1 MREQADRL
9 FALLRHALRF
19 WSTGLIVLVLGCVL
33 ALGVALTR
41 PRIYRSEALILYRER
56 VAPSALGRD
65 EAVESARR
73 IGLRLRELVLSRS
86 RLERII
92 AEFHLYGQL
101 VEERGMA
108 EAVDLMRTKVNF
120 KAREGDTYAL
130 SFEGED
136 PALVQQVTQR
146 LTDALVAENERSTV
160 EVAAGTKDFLDAEL
174 QRIEEELKKR
184 ESRLAKFL
192 SEHPA
197 FAAAPPG
204 TSSLAGVTMTD
215 PKKAGVTPPPVRR
228 APGDPRLEALER
240 EAERIRARLNPT
252 APPAQSLSPEAKEA
266 LEMWNRRKAEA
277 NRELE
282 AAQRDLQDKAQTYT
296 DEHPD
301 MKRAKGRVQAA
312 VKLLDDVQLQSMRE
326 IARLQGRSEAQIKP
340 LTAEERDRLQGEL
353 VKVQQERDRLRSARR
368 SGEGERE
375 AAPAPARSSSE
386 ADNIVK
392 LETTWV
398 QLTREV
404 ADAQE
409 QRRQVETKRFTAEI
423 RDRLAQT
430 EGGTRLV
437 VIDPPYR
444 PTKPAR
450 GGRGQVAMLGGVAAL
465 IFAFLVMLARALLDD
480 RVYTALDIERL
491 EIGPLLGVVPRPS
504 PPRARGRGRLL
515 AWGARPAPSERAARA
530 GQAGADRPP
539 AGSPG
544 APGEREKGPL
554 PEGGAGGDNKK
565 QVSHG

>member
-1 MREQADRL
+1 MSTSHSMREQADRL

-19 WSTGLIVLVLGCVL
+19 WSTGFIVLTLGCVL

-41 PRIYRSEALILYRER
+41 PRVYRSEALILYRER

-92 AEFHLYGQL
+92 TEFHLYAPL

-108 EAVDLMRTKVNF
+108 EAVDLMRAKVSF

-130 SFEGED
+130 SYEGED
-136 PALVQQVTQR
+136 PGLVQRVTQR

-215 PKKAGVTPPPVRR
+215 PKKAGMTPAPARR
-228 APGDPRLEALER
+228 VPGDPRMEALER

-252 APPAQSLSPEAKEA
+252 PPPPQSLSPEAKEA

-326 IARLQGRSEAQIKP
+326 IARLQGRSEAQVKP
-340 LTAEERDRLQGEL
+340 LTQEERDRLQAEL
-353 VKVQQERDRLRSARR
+353 VKVQQERERLRSARR
-368 SGEGERE
+368 AGEEERE

-450 GGRGQVAMLGGVAAL
+450 GGRGQVAILGGVAAL
-465 IFAFLVMLARALLDD
+465 LFAFLVMLARAVLDD

-491 EIGPLLGVVPRPS
+491 EIGPLLGVVPRP
-504 PPRARGRGRLL
+504 PQIRGRGRWPRR
-515 AWGARPAPSERAARA
+515 AEKGDRPER
-530 GQAGADRPP
+530 ADRPP
-539 AGSPG
+539 AGPSG
-544 APGEREKGPL
+544 AREDRAQGTL
-554 PEGGAGGDNKK
+554 PEASAGGDNEK